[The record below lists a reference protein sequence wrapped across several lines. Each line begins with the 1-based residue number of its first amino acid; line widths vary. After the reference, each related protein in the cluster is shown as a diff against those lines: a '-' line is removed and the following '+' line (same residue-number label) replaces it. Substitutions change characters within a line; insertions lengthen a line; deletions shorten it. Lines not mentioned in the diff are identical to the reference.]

1 MYPDR
6 MTHSSD
12 KELKNCHFGEDS
24 RIVYWMQR
32 FQRCVY
38 DLEIPNMEYN
48 RECNQYVKSIKCI
61 IDANANPILNTTGY
75 NFRLNYD
82 RIQKRFTN

>member
-1 MYPDR
+1 MSLDR
-6 MTHSSD
+6 MIHSSD

-48 RECNQYVKSIKCI
+48 RAWNQYVKSIKCI
-61 IDANANPILNTTGY
+61 IDANAHPILNTTLENLIVIY
-75 NFRLNYD
+75 TKM
-82 RIQKRFTN
+82 IC